1 MQLLFSFNDILNMNN
16 KIVSDGMPL
25 NEFINELPV
34 SVGDKFLLP
43 QFWEYQVAVIQPF
56 NPTIIVD
63 SKLKRLAELTEP
75 LSVHT
80 LKDLIGVVAMLNNNI
95 DDLLRVLPDKSL
107 FTDNLKEVAIK
118 VSKELG
124 LKEITNN
131 QQELIRLY
139 YIFVFYHDI
148 GKSNA
153 SRVDHERIG
162 KEKFEE
168 IVLPLSSKERAIVS
182 WFIEFHGE
190 YAKLAKARREGQP
203 TITAEKLLQVF
214 NTMNNKLNS
223 LGNDITSTERVSMLK
238 LMALFN
244 FIEGIQSD
252 QFSCNM
258 LVEGKEYSSGTNV
271 SDILYY
277 YKKLISSNG

>member
-1 MQLLFSFNDILNMNN
+1 MNN
-16 KIVSDGMPL
+16 KIVSTGMPIK
-25 NEFINELPV
+25 EFINELPIRL
-34 SVGDKFLLP
+34 SDKLLLP
-43 QFWEYQVAVIQPF
+43 QLWDYQVAVIQPF
-56 NPTIIVD
+56 NPTVIVD
-63 SKLKRLAELTEP
+63 GRMKRLAELTEP

-80 LKDLIGVVAMLNNNI
+80 LKDLIGVVAMLNNST
-95 DDLLRVLPDKSL
+95 DDLFRVLQDKSL
-107 FTDNLKEVAIK
+107 FTDTLKEVAIN

-124 LKEITNN
+124 LEEISKN
-131 QQELIRLY
+131 QQELLRLY

-153 SRVDHERIG
+153 SRVEHERIG

-203 TITAEKLLQVF
+203 TITHEILLEVL
-214 NTMNNKLNS
+214 NKMNNKLNA
-223 LGNDITSTERVSMLK
+223 LGNDVITSERVSMLK

-258 LVEGKEYSSGTNV
+258 LVEGKEYHTGTNV
-271 SDILYY
+271 SDVLYY
-277 YKKLISSNG
+277 YNMLLLKNS